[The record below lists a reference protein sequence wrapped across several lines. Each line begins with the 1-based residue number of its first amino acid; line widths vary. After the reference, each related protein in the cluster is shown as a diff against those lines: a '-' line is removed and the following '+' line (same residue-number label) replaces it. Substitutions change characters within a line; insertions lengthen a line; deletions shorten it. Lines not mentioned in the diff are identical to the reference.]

1 MRSLFVII
9 FGLCFFVNDASVSG
23 IKIKGGVKPLMDT
36 VVDVIVADK
45 NDENSENRSS
55 SNGTGFI
62 IYEDGYIVTNWH
74 VIDSSDQIKI
84 VTSDGNEYNARII
97 GKDEHYDV
105 ALLKIDLDQNVKLST
120 VKFADSDKMSGWIS
134 PS

>member
-9 FGLCFFVNDASVSG
+9 FGLCFFMTDASVFG
-23 IKIKGGVKPLMDT
+23 IKVKGGVHRLMDA

-45 NDENSENRSS
+45 NDENPENRS

-74 VIDSSDQIKI
+74 VIDSSEKIKI
-84 VTSDGNEYNARII
+84 VTSDGNEYNARVI

-105 ALLKIDLDQNVKLST
+105 ALLKIDLDAGVKLSA
-120 VKFADSDKMSGWIS
+120 VEFASSTTLS
-134 PS
+134 